1 MTERSIR
8 RHAPRVR
15 LPRRVLVSH
24 RRDQFEFVAILIA
37 IALAATYL
45 AAFFL
50 VFCGSLIGPPPGYF
64 LSMAIMAALFS
75 GAAAI
80 VLIRGVLVLRSGRKS
95 LGLVYMALSVILFVS
110 SMLRIV
116 MVELRAYNPC
126 SLP

>member
-1 MTERSIR
+1 
-8 RHAPRVR
+8 
-15 LPRRVLVSH
+15 
-24 RRDQFEFVAILIA
+24 
-37 IALAATYL
+37 
-45 AAFFL
+45 
-50 VFCGSLIGPPPGYF
+50 
-64 LSMAIMAALFS
+64 MAIMAALFS

-116 MVELRAYNPC
+116 LVELHAYNPC